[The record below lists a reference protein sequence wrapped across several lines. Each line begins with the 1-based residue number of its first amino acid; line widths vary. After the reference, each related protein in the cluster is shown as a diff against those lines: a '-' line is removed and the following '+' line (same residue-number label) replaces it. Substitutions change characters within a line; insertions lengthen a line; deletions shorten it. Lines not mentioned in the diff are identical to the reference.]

1 VRTIKISFGVIAVV
15 LLIGMAAWAGSR
27 AASARSASDFGTA
40 RAKLNASTSVPQ
52 ATSQPGAAEAV
63 CAQRPAPQ
71 TPGTQ
76 TAAAPTPSTSSSS
89 SATPAPPLS
98 VKEMADDKLCAVKK
112 ISVDSFGDD
121 ALAKA
126 LYGMIINDLAAT
138 KKFTITEWPGDA
150 DAILRGGAIASTP
163 TESKTSGGQSSGSGG
178 GQAPSGGGGR
188 GETGGQAPSG
198 GGGQGAPGGGGAG
211 GAGAAQ
217 KAGGT
222 SVIVSTD
229 NVTDATLAMRIVSK
243 DGTIIWAATKESKG
257 TNGKGPIEDVADAIV
272 AQLMTDLAAIPPARK
287 Q

>member
-27 AASARSASDFGTA
+27 AASARSTSDFGPA
-40 RAKLNASTSVPQ
+40 RAKLNASTPVPQ
-52 ATSQPGAAEAV
+52 ASVQAGAAEAV

-76 TAAAPTPSTSSSS
+76 TAAAPTASTTSSS

-150 DAILRGGAIASTP
+150 DAILRGGAVATTP
-163 TESKTSGGQSSGSGG
+163 TESKTSSGQSTGSGG
-178 GQAPSGGGGR
+178 GQAPGGGGGR

-198 GGGQGAPGGGGAG
+198 GGGQGAPGG
-211 GAGAAQ
+211 AGAAQ
-217 KAGGT
+217 KPGGT

-257 TNGKGPIEDVADAIV
+257 ANGKGPIEDVADAIV